1 MTLKE
6 LEDKWNRSR
15 LSPLGQELWDSF
27 SEDEWFYPQAG
38 NGYMGEDHVRIH
50 VEHTKTKIRLA
61 MNFQHEIMSVYGEHG
76 PTWTF
81 VLTKPE
87 QKILLK
93 RFRECT
99 NKALAFQFQI
109 APFKENNYA

>member
-27 SEDEWFYPQAG
+27 AEPDWCYPSG
-38 NGYMGEDHVRIH
+38 NSWGEDGVRTHI
-50 VEHTKTKIRLA
+50 EHHKTKIRVAL
-61 MNFQHEIMSVYGEHG
+61 NFQYELVSVYGEHG
-76 PTWTF
+76 PTWSF

-109 APFKENNYA
+109 APFKTESTF